1 MGRYIALRI
10 LQAIPVVL
18 GTTLLIYFLVFAM
31 PGDPIAAMFG
41 DKQPPAGVV
50 QQIRD
55 NYHLNDPFI
64 VQYFYFLK
72 GVFTLDLGNAF
83 NGRPIA
89 ELIGAALPVTA
100 VLAGLAFVFEILIG
114 VTCGIVAGIK
124 RRSIFDNT
132 VLIISLVLI
141 SIPTFVMGYVL
152 QFVLGVQLKILP
164 TTVGSNVDLLHMLM
178 PALVLA
184 GVSIAYIFR
193 LTRGEMAQTLLADH
207 VRTARA
213 KGLTAKQVTLRHVF
227 RNSLMPLVTYVGT
240 DLAALMGGAL
250 VTETVFNI
258 HGIGYLMYTNIHK
271 GDGTVVVSVVAILV
285 LAYVVSNI
293 IVDCLYALLDP
304 RIRVGKK
311 VSSG

>member
-1 MGRYIALRI
+1 MGKYVLTRI

-50 QQIRD
+50 NQIR
-55 NYHLNDPFI
+55 NQYHLNDPFI
-64 VQYFYFLK
+64 MQYLYFLK
-72 GVFTLDLGNAF
+72 GVFTLDFGTAF
-83 NGRPIA
+83 NGRPIIDI
-89 ELIGAALPVTA
+89 IGAAFPNTA
-100 VLAGLAFVFEILIG
+100 MLAIMAFIFEIIIG

-124 RRSIFDNT
+124 KGSVFDRV
-132 VLIISLVLI
+132 VLIWSLVLI
-141 SIPTFVMGYVL
+141 AIPTFVMGFVL
-152 QFVLGVQLKILP
+152 QFFFGVQWSLFP
-164 TTVGSNVDLLHMLM
+164 TTVGSNVDVYHMIL
-178 PALVLA
+178 PALVLG

-193 LTRGEMAQTLLADH
+193 LTRGEMSQTLSADH

-213 KGLTAKQVTLRHVF
+213 KGLTGGQVTLRHVF
-227 RNSLMPLVTYVGT
+227 RNSLMPVVTYVGT
-240 DLAALMGGAL
+240 DLAALMGGAV

-258 HGIGYLMYTNIHK
+258 HGVGYQLFKSIGQ
-271 GDGTVVVSVVAILV
+271 GEGTIVVSIVAILV
-285 LAYVVSNI
+285 LIYVVSNI

-311 VSSG
+311 ANND